1 MARHLKKK
9 KASGAYTSDLEAPGN
24 WGGIQN
30 LVLGTKASQSAQE
43 IRYLRIA
50 SINTDLLTGKL
61 LDL

>member
-1 MARHLKKK
+1 V
-9 KASGAYTSDLEAPGN
+9 SGAYTSNLEAPGH

-30 LVLGTKASQSAQE
+30 PVLGIKASQSAQE

-61 LDL
+61 HDL

>member
-1 MARHLKKK
+1 MARHKKK
-9 KASGAYTSDLEAPGN
+9 VSGAYTSNLEAPGH

-30 LVLGTKASQSAQE
+30 PVLGTKASQGAQE

-61 LDL
+61 QDL